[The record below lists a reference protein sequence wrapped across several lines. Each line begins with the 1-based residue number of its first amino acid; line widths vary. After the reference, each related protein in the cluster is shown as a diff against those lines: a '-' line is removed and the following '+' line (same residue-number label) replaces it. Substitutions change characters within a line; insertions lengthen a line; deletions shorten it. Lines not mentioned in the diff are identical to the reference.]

1 MGGEGAVEGDVTEG
15 GAGEPRNAA
24 AACSMP
30 SPPDAAL
37 TRKPR
42 ALLPPPAGVET
53 HAPPTERRAA
63 VPMVRDA
70 VVHAAPARR
79 GVLGG
84 GAALADDEGG
94 ALAPLGASAAAA
106 AAAATT
112 SARGTA
118 TGDGGCCRDAGGT
131 HPARSRNGLQRGG
144 GLGGCWKRF
153 RCGRMPEGGAAVTA
167 GASPLAVAA
176 CLAGRRS
183 PRDTMSSSRASTRAG
198 SDMTEP
204 TASATESLAMT

>member
-1 MGGEGAVEGDVTEG
+1 MTEG

-84 GAALADDEGG
+84 GAALADDEGS
-94 ALAPLGASAAAA
+94 ASRRLEPAPQLLPPPPPLRPAAPLLATGVAAEMPEVLIQRVAATACSAEVGWEVAGSASDAAA
-106 AAAATT
+106 
-112 SARGTA
+112 
-118 TGDGGCCRDAGGT
+118 
-131 HPARSRNGLQRGG
+131 
-144 GLGGCWKRF
+144 
-153 RCGRMPEGGAAVTA
+153 CGKGGAAVTA
-167 GASPLAVAA
+167 GVSACCCRA
-176 CLAGRRS
+176 CLAERRS
-183 PRDTMSSSRASTRAG
+183 RTRDTMSSSRASTRAG